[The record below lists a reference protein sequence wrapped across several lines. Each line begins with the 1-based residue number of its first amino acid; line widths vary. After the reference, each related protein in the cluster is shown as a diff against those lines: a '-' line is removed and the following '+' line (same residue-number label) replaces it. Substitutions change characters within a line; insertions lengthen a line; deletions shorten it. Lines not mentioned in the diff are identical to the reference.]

1 MERFL
6 REQGWKHQG
15 SLPLLEASLEEL
27 GNRLGQFFEGS
38 GLSRG
43 IPDGLFP
50 CGLREAFRK
59 RGYWAMEDLL
69 GYYLEVRR
77 RLLPKALR
85 ELEELL
91 LAIHDAYIRE
101 RNQESRPP
109 EPFSQEHTR
118 SDGEGGKCRQCGQC
132 CKGPASGPLSSSP
145 IDLALWE
152 KLGREDLLYYTLRGA
167 WRPSEKSV
175 QQWAACPF
183 LRFSA
188 RGDGVCL
195 VHPVKPIVCREFLC
209 G

>member
-69 GYYLEVRR
+69 GYYLGSY
-77 RLLPKALR
+77 A
-85 ELEELL
+85 
-91 LAIHDAYIRE
+91 AG
-101 RNQESRPP
+101 
-109 EPFSQEHTR
+109 FSQRLFGSLR
-118 SDGEGGKCRQCGQC
+118 SCSWQYMTLTLENEIRKAAHQSLFPRSTQGVME
-132 CKGPASGPLSSSP
+132 KGVNAASA
-145 IDLALWE
+145 D
-152 KLGREDLLYYTLRGA
+152 
-167 WRPSEKSV
+167 SV
-175 QQWAACPF
+175 
-183 LRFSA
+183 A
-188 RGDGVCL
+188 RGPPQDL
-195 VHPVKPIVCREFLC
+195 
-209 G
+209 